1 MVRDGRPRGIF
12 RDGGRREKTRRQKL
26 EKQKIAMRE
35 LSQIHK
41 NNRLAK
47 STRELSGQEA
57 GVGGSVAE
65 GAVEGDESELGC

>member
-1 MVRDGRPRGIF
+1 
-12 RDGGRREKTRRQKL
+12 
-26 EKQKIAMRE
+26 MRE

-47 STRELSGQEA
+47 STRNYQGRRREWEA
-57 GVGGSVAE
+57 LAAE